1 MKSVDGAFES
11 LRKKLRWIPNSI
23 EARDK
28 RVHSKTMARLT
39 NNAVLMLIV
48 GLVFAGT
55 IHAAK
60 QPTIDSSSENESN
73 ESNRI
78 DNVDSK
84 QPNENGDEQ
93 MAVSDQISVLSRQLK
108 MLTER
113 RQEDYRMLERSL
125 HSYVQK
131 HFEEYINVDIKKEL
145 KDFRW
150 AIENTEIWKGVMRGW
165 CQRLDQICSVAC
177 QVVQIKLKMQKKV
190 FKTVF

>member
-1 MKSVDGAFES
+1 
-11 LRKKLRWIPNSI
+11 
-23 EARDK
+23 
-28 RVHSKTMARLT
+28 MARLT
-39 NNAVLMLIV
+39 NNGVLMLIV

-60 QPTIDSSSENESN
+60 QPTIDSSGEIESN

-84 QPNENGDEQ
+84 QANENGDEQ
-93 MAVSDQISVLSRQLK
+93 MAVSDQISVLSRQLEK
-108 MLTER
+108 LTEW

-145 KDFRW
+145 KDFR
-150 AIENTEIWKGVMRGW
+150 
-165 CQRLDQICSVAC
+165 
-177 QVVQIKLKMQKKV
+177 
-190 FKTVF
+190 